1 MNVLDIYNYMIALV
15 LGKNSN
21 TLWKACFLFL
31 EFLIY
36 FFSHNLV
43 LKILKMHVPGLF
55 LKCWSK
61 CFSLKF
67 KSSSP

>member
-1 MNVLDIYNYMIALV
+1 MNVLDIYNYIIALV

-31 EFLIY
+31 EFLFI
-36 FFSHNLV
+36 FFFHNLV
-43 LKILKMHVPGLF
+43 LKILKIHVLGLF

-61 CFSLKF
+61 YFSLKF